1 MTDRIGFDNE
11 KYLREQARYILERVE
26 KSQGKLYVECGGK
39 LLFDYHASRV
49 LPGFEPSVKMRVF
62 ESLKDKIDMIICIYA
77 GDIERRKI
85 RSDFGISYD
94 SDVFK
99 MIDDFASYGIKCD
112 KVVITRYENQ
122 PAANLFR
129 QRLESKGIKVF
140 THTSTPGYPTTLD
153 VVVSDEG

>member
-62 ESLKDKIDMIICIYA
+62 ESLKDKIDMII
-77 GDIERRKI
+77 
-85 RSDFGISYD
+85 
-94 SDVFK
+94 
-99 MIDDFASYGIKCD
+99 
-112 KVVITRYENQ
+112 
-122 PAANLFR
+122 
-129 QRLESKGIKVF
+129 
-140 THTSTPGYPTTLD
+140 
-153 VVVSDEG
+153 

>member
-1 MTDRIGFDNE
+1 M
-11 KYLREQARYILERVE
+11 
-26 KSQGKLYVECGGK
+26 ECGGK

-62 ESLKDKIDMIICIYA
+62 ESLKDKIEVLICIYA

-99 MIDDFASYGIKCD
+99 MIDDF
-112 KVVITRYENQ
+112 
-122 PAANLFR
+122 
-129 QRLESKGIKVF
+129 
-140 THTSTPGYPTTLD
+140 
-153 VVVSDEG
+153 